1 MKITFIGSGYVGLV
15 SSVMMSHLGHS
26 VTCLDIDKVKINQL
40 KNLKLPIFEDGLEG
54 YLTKYGNTN
63 RLNFVCGYDKTI
75 YESEAIFIAVGT
87 PQGNDGNAD
96 LQYIFEAALTA
107 AEYAN
112 PDCVFVIKSTVPPG
126 TCKKVEEL
134 FKHNGFNN
142 PIVSNPEFLRE
153 GSAVHDFLY
162 PDRIIIGFESKLA
175 LEVMMQIYKPLAD
188 QGIPILQT
196 DLITSELIKYASNS
210 FLTCKIAFIN
220 EMADLCEIIGADIK
234 QVSNGMGLDK
244 RIGSDFL
251 KAGPGFGGSCFPKD
265 ILALQYLTTQ
275 VKSDFLVLD
284 AVIKANGNR
293 VSLIVE
299 KIKKFLDG
307 NICGKKI
314 TVLGLTYK
322 AGTDDLRK
330 SPAIELI
337 NLLWE
342 NSADVKAYDPQGM
355 PNASKYFGN
364 KLVCG
369 TSAIEAAS
377 GADAIIIATEWPE
390 FAKIDY
396 ATLLPKLNNP
406 NIIDLRNI
414 LDKKML
420 TNLGYKCYF
429 VGQKIEY
436 APR

>member
-15 SSVMMSHLGHS
+15 SSIMMSHLGHS
-26 VTCLDIDKVKINQL
+26 VTCLDIDEVKINKL
-40 KNLKLPIFEDGLEG
+40 KNLEVPIFEDGLEE
-54 YLTKYGNTN
+54 YLIKYGNTD
-63 RLNFVCGYDKTI
+63 RLNFVCGYDNTI

-96 LQYIFEAALTA
+96 LQYIFKAVLAA

-126 TCKKVEEL
+126 TCKKVKEL
-134 FKHNGFNN
+134 LEQNGFNN
-142 PIVSNPEFLRE
+142 PIISNPEFLRE

-162 PDRIIIGFESKLA
+162 PDRIIIGYESDPA
-175 LEVMMQIYKPLAD
+175 LEIMKQIYKPLGN
-188 QGIPILQT
+188 QGTPILET
-196 DLITSELIKYASNS
+196 DLVTSELIKYASNS

-220 EMADLCEIIGADIK
+220 EMADLCEVIGADINK
-234 QVSNGMGLDK
+234 VSTGMGLDK

-275 VKSDFLVLD
+275 IKSDFLVLD
-284 AVIKANGNR
+284 AVIKANSNR
-293 VSLIVE
+293 VRLIVE
-299 KIKKFLDG
+299 KIKKFLGG
-307 NICGKKI
+307 NICRKKI

-322 AGTDDLRK
+322 AGTDDLRS

-342 NSADVKAYDPQGM
+342 NGVEVKAYDPQGM
-355 PNASKYFGN
+355 PNAYKYFGN
-364 KLVCG
+364 RLVCCP
-369 TSAIEAAS
+369 SVFEAAS

-390 FAKIDY
+390 FVEIDY
-396 ATLLPKLNNP
+396 AKLLPKLNSP

-414 LDKKML
+414 LDKKTL
-420 TNLGYKCYF
+420 NNLGYKCYF
-429 VGQKIEY
+429 VGQKIS
-436 APR
+436 

>member
-15 SSVMMSHLGHS
+15 SSVMMSYLGHS
-26 VTCLDIDKVKINQL
+26 VTCLDIDEVKINKL
-40 KNLKLPIFEDGLEG
+40 KKLEVPLFEDGLEE

-63 RLNFVCGYDKTI
+63 RLNFVCGYDNTI

-96 LQYIFEAALTA
+96 LQYIFKAALAA

-126 TCKKVEEL
+126 TCKKVKEL
-134 FKHNGFNN
+134 LEQNGFNN
-142 PIVSNPEFLRE
+142 PIISNPEFLRE

-162 PDRIIIGFESKLA
+162 PDRIIIGYESDPA
-175 LEVMMQIYKPLAD
+175 LEILKQIYKPLVN
-188 QGIPILQT
+188 QGIPILET

-220 EMADLCEIIGADIK
+220 EMADLCEVIGADINK
-234 QVSNGMGLDK
+234 VSTGMGLDK
-244 RIGSDFL
+244 RVGSDFL

-265 ILALQYLTTQ
+265 ILALQYLTTR
-275 VKSDFLVLD
+275 VKSDFLLLD
-284 AVIKANGNR
+284 AVIKANSNR
-293 VSLIVE
+293 VRLIVG
-299 KIKKFLDG
+299 KIKKFLGG
-307 NICGKKI
+307 NLHRKKI

-322 AGTDDLRK
+322 AGTDDLRS

-342 NSADVKAYDPQGM
+342 NDAEVKAYDPQGM
-355 PNASKYFGN
+355 PNAYKYFGDR
-364 KLVCG
+364 LVCCH
-369 TSAIEAAS
+369 SAFEASS

-390 FAKIDY
+390 FAEIDY
-396 ATLLPKLNNP
+396 AKLLPKLNSP

-429 VGQKIEY
+429 VGQKIS
-436 APR
+436 

>member
-15 SSVMMSHLGHS
+15 SSVMMSYLGHS
-26 VTCLDIDKVKINQL
+26 VTCLDIDEVKINKL
-40 KNLKLPIFEDGLEG
+40 KKLEVPIFEDGLEE
-54 YLTKYGNTN
+54 YLTKYGNTD

-96 LQYIFEAALTA
+96 LQYIFKAALDA

-126 TCKKVEEL
+126 TCQKVKEL
-134 FKHNGFNN
+134 LEQNGFNN
-142 PIVSNPEFLRE
+142 PIISNPEFLRE

-162 PDRIIIGFESKLA
+162 PDRVIIGYESGLA
-175 LEVMMQIYKPLAD
+175 LEIMKQIYKPLAN
-188 QGIPILQT
+188 QGIPILET

-220 EMADLCEIIGADIK
+220 EMADLCEVIGADINK
-234 QVSNGMGLDK
+234 VSTGMGLDK
-244 RIGSDFL
+244 RIGYDFL

-265 ILALQYLTTQ
+265 ILALQYLTTR

-284 AVIKANGNR
+284 AVIKANSNR
-293 VSLIVE
+293 VRLIVE
-299 KIKKFLDG
+299 KIKKFLGG
-307 NICGKKI
+307 NICRKKI

-322 AGTDDLRK
+322 AGTDDLRS

-342 NSADVKAYDPQGM
+342 NGFEVKAYDPQGM
-355 PNASKYFGN
+355 PNAYKYFGN
-364 KLVCG
+364 RLVCCP
-369 TSAIEAAS
+369 SAFEASS

-390 FAKIDY
+390 FVEIDY
-396 ATLLPKLNNP
+396 AQLLPKLNSP

-414 LDKKML
+414 LDKKTL
-420 TNLGYKCYF
+420 NNLGYKCYF
-429 VGQKIEY
+429 VGQKIS
-436 APR
+436 